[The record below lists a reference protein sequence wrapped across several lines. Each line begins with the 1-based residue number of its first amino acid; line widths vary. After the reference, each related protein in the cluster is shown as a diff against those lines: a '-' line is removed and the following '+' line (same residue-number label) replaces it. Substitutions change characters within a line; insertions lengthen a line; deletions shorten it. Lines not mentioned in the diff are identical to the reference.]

1 MTMEPKVFDAAEV
14 LTSEARIT
22 AYLQEAFEDG
32 DPALIT
38 VALGAAARA
47 RSIGALAK
55 EVGLTREA
63 LYKALSVGGNPTLTT
78 LTAVVKALGYDLSI
92 KPAQRQGAM

>member
-1 MTMEPKVFDAAEV
+1 MTLEPKIFDAAEV

-47 RSIGALAK
+47 RRIGALAK

-63 LYKALSVGGNPTLTT
+63 LYKALSAGGNPTLTT
-78 LTAVVKALGYDLSI
+78 LTAVVKALGYELSI
-92 KPAQRQGAM
+92 KPAQRREAI

>member
-1 MTMEPKVFDAAEV
+1 MTLEPKIFDAAEV
-14 LTSEARIT
+14 LISEARIT

-38 VALGAAARA
+38 AALGAVARA
-47 RSIGALAK
+47 RSIGTLAK

-63 LYKALSVGGNPTLTT
+63 LYKALSAGGNPTLTT
-78 LTAVVKALGYDLSI
+78 LTAVVKALGYYLSI
-92 KPAQRQGAM
+92 KPAQRQEVV